1 MSGVQIPLA
10 PDLRLSIIESLFYLT
25 IKTMNTFFDD
35 LITGLNEAIAIE
47 SGKFKDCKKNIEVV
61 QDNLDEELPLNE

>member
-1 MSGVQIPLA
+1 
-10 PDLRLSIIESLFYLT
+10 
-25 IKTMNTFFDD
+25 MNTFFDD